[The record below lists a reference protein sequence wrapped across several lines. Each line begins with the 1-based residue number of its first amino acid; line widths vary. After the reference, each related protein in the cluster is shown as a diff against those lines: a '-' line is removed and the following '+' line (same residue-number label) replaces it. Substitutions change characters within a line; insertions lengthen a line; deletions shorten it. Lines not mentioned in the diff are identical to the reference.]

1 MENNILN
8 EQAIKEAINAI
19 RPALQNDGGD
29 IEFIKYD
36 AENKNVHVKLVGAC
50 AGCPM
55 SQLTLT
61 NGVQRYV
68 RETVDKD
75 ITVINDNQLE
85 SISTTNGKGMQA
97 KKSIP
102 FLFSPPCKKHIYI
115 KKPKTTL
122 LTIKANPSKTNHGSQ
137 NHS

>member
-1 MENNILN
+1 MENISN

-29 IEFIKYD
+29 IEYISYD

-61 NGVQRYV
+61 NGVQRYI
-68 RETVDKD
+68 RETVDTE
-75 ITVINDNQLE
+75 ITVINDNQL
-85 SISTTNGKGMQA
+85 
-97 KKSIP
+97 
-102 FLFSPPCKKHIYI
+102 
-115 KKPKTTL
+115 
-122 LTIKANPSKTNHGSQ
+122 
-137 NHS
+137 

>member
-1 MENNILN
+1 MAENNDLEKAVID
-8 EQAIKEAINAI
+8 AINAI

-29 IEFIKYD
+29 IEFVKYD
-36 AENKNVHVKLVGAC
+36 PVAKNAHVKLVGAC

-75 ITVINDNQLE
+75 
-85 SISTTNGKGMQA
+85 
-97 KKSIP
+97 
-102 FLFSPPCKKHIYI
+102 
-115 KKPKTTL
+115 
-122 LTIKANPSKTNHGSQ
+122 
-137 NHS
+137 

>member
-1 MENNILN
+1 MENISN

-29 IEFIKYD
+29 IEYISYD

-61 NGVQRYV
+61 NGVQRYI

-75 ITVINDNQLE
+75 ITVINDNQL
-85 SISTTNGKGMQA
+85 
-97 KKSIP
+97 
-102 FLFSPPCKKHIYI
+102 
-115 KKPKTTL
+115 
-122 LTIKANPSKTNHGSQ
+122 
-137 NHS
+137 